1 MQWVKMFYVLE
12 IWFSNSLTGQINESF
27 TKKSLISEFSFS
39 NLSKT
44 SDTVNNKILPKK
56 LEIYGA
62 AAINHSWFSLKP
74 LLMRL
79 PLVNL
84 FLLHKNTRIA
94 FPSISVKSQ
103 INADLI

>member
-1 MQWVKMFYVLE
+1 MNPSQK
-12 IWFSNSLTGQINESF
+12 N
-27 TKKSLISEFSFS
+27 LISEFSFS

-56 LEIYGA
+56 LEIYDA
-62 AAINHSWFSLKP
+62 TAINHNWFSLKR

-79 PLVNL
+79 PFVNL
-84 FLLHKNTRIA
+84 FLLHKNTRTV

-103 INADLI
+103 INADVI